1 VLKPAAVGIL
11 VLAAC
16 GERATPGAA
25 GEHPP
30 APSPAAATA
39 TPCEPDR
46 QGADVE
52 LGARAIAIA
61 AGGNRAC
68 AVLEDR
74 TLKCWGNTAPEHIG
88 EGPYSDRAVAP
99 ERVRGLSDVVELEL
113 HDYGGCARLGSG
125 QLECWGQEPRHDVRQ
140 QLARSTVSRT
150 GTLALGLGHTCVA
163 HAGRAW
169 CGGELV
175 PFGDF
180 RGWSPVPGAAGV
192 SQVAAGQG
200 FDCAIVAGG
209 DVACWGNLH
218 NKDDTP
224 IRAVRV
230 PALGKAKALALSDW
244 EACAL
249 HPEGDVTCL
258 RADQNEQLVPVA
270 IGNLQDARSI
280 DTDGDTGCAVRT
292 TGAVAC
298 WSGVEGTAN
307 AHEPSVAVDVP
318 GIRDA
323 VDVARGS
330 GFTCVLRADGHVR
343 CWGANQ
349 ARQLGVDTLLAS
361 DSPQTVCGLDRVRQ
375 IVTGVQHACALRDDG
390 DVYCWGANHAGQLGS
405 GTEHSAA
412 PRRIESAP
420 GFVQVVAFQ
429 HSTCTLDTAGHVACW
444 GASSTGRAAE
454 LALPAGSAAQIALG
468 NSGLCAIT
476 SGGTVI
482 CNDGPVPGIRGAR
495 RIVGGRMM
503 CADVEDD
510 AVRRVVC
517 WKAYFWP
524 PRAIA
529 TGYDDGPSATLVG
542 PLDLLSCNGVPCGRT
557 SDQGLVCQYPRTFS
571 DRPTCIQWDPH
582 KLDEAVGASSS
593 HLSCDVTAAGLVTCA
608 GSNTLGQLGTG
619 RFGYLQTP
627 GF

>member
-1 VLKPAAVGIL
+1 GL
-11 VLAAC
+11 VMLAAC
-16 GERATPGAA
+16 GERATPAA
-25 GEHPP
+25 SGDRPP
-30 APSPAAATA
+30 APPPAAAKA
-39 TPCEPDR
+39 TTCEPDR

-52 LGARAIAIA
+52 LGGRAIAIA

-74 TLKCWGNTAPEHIG
+74 TVMCWGDTAPEHIG
-88 EGPYSDRAVAP
+88 EGPYEHRAVAP

-113 HDYGGCARLGSG
+113 YDHGGCARLGSG
-125 QLECWGQEPRHDVRQ
+125 QLECWGQEPRYDVRQ
-140 QLARSTVSRT
+140 RLAPSTVPRS
-150 GTLALGLGHTCVA
+150 GTIALGLGHTCVA

-169 CGGELV
+169 CGGSLV

-180 RGWSPVPGAAGV
+180 RGWSYVPGATRV
-192 SQVAAGQG
+192 SHVAAGGG

-209 DVACWGNLH
+209 DIACWGNLH

-258 RADQNEQLVPVA
+258 RGPERATRPIA
-270 IGNLQDARSI
+270 IGNLQDARAI

-292 TGAVAC
+292 TGVVAC

-323 VDVARGS
+323 VDVVRGS
-330 GFTCVLRADGHVR
+330 GFTCVLRANGRVR

-349 ARQLGVDTLLAS
+349 ARQLGVDTLLKS
-361 DSPQTVCGLDRVRQ
+361 DAPQTVCGLDRVRHV
-375 IVTGVQHACALRDDG
+375 VTGVQHVCALRDDG

-405 GTEHSAA
+405 GTEHSAV
-412 PRRIESAP
+412 PRRVDRARA
-420 GFVQVVAFQ
+420 FVQVVAFQ
-429 HSTCTLDTAGHVACW
+429 HSTCVLDTAGHVECW
-444 GASSTGRAAE
+444 GANPLTSTGRAAE
-454 LALPAGSAAQIALG
+454 LTVPTGPVAQIALG
-468 NSGLCAIT
+468 SSGLCAIK
-476 SGGTVI
+476 SDRTVI
-482 CNDGPVPGIRGAR
+482 CNDGPVSGIREAR

-503 CADVEDD
+503 CADVDDD
-510 AVRRVVC
+510 AGRRAVC

-524 PRAIA
+524 PHSAA
-529 TGYDDGPSATLVG
+529 TGHNDRPSAGAFMG
-542 PLDLLSCNGVPCGRT
+542 PLNLLSCDGVPCGRT
-557 SDQGLVCQYPRTFS
+557 SNQGLVCQYPQTFS
-571 DRPTCIQWDPH
+571 TKPACVPWDPD
-582 KLDEAVGASSS
+582 KLDEAVATPGSN
-593 HLSCDVTAAGLVTCA
+593 LNCEITAAGLVTCA
-608 GSNTLGQLGTG
+608 GRNWLGELGTG